1 MARDYYEVLGVARD
15 VQATDIKKAYRKLAM
30 QYHPD
35 RNQGDPEAEVR
46 FKEVSE
52 AYEILSNAEKRQIYD
67 RFGHD
72 GLKGRGYE
80 PNFTDV
86 SDIFQ
91 HFGDI
96 FGFGDLFGGGGN
108 RRRGPR
114 PGNDLE
120 VPVKLEFM
128 ESVRGITREIQVPR
142 NVTCDT
148 CTGSGMRAGATAN
161 TCGTCNGAGQVIQQQ
176 AFLRI
181 RTVCPTCGGE
191 GRSIAAADR
200 CPPCRGVGRT
210 RKVEAL
216 SVTIP
221 AGVDTGMQLRLVG
234 KGETGDAGA
243 PAGNLFVTL
252 EVAPHALFKR
262 DGADTYCSIP
272 VPYPVMC
279 LGGEITAPTV
289 HGEEALQVPASCESG
304 KVFTMR
310 GKGIDRVNGRGPRGD
325 HHVQLVVDVPKKLN
339 ADEERLLRELAT
351 LQGGNGTVQEKGFWQ
366 GLFEKIT
373 G

>member
-1 MARDYYEVLGVARD
+1 LARDYYEVLGVARD

-200 CPPCRGVGRT
+200 CPPCWRCSRAAGPGFPSGRS
-210 RKVEAL
+210 VWPWPGASAASAL
-216 SVTIP
+216 VIGAWASPCSQPCWCCRCARSCPGTACCCGPPSVWS
-221 AGVDTGMQLRLVG
+221 ALR
-234 KGETGDAGA
+234 
-243 PAGNLFVTL
+243 
-252 EVAPHALFKR
+252 
-262 DGADTYCSIP
+262 C
-272 VPYPVMC
+272 
-279 LGGEITAPTV
+279 
-289 HGEEALQVPASCESG
+289 
-304 KVFTMR
+304 
-310 GKGIDRVNGRGPRGD
+310 
-325 HHVQLVVDVPKKLN
+325 
-339 ADEERLLRELAT
+339 
-351 LQGGNGTVQEKGFWQ
+351 
-366 GLFEKIT
+366 
-373 G
+373 